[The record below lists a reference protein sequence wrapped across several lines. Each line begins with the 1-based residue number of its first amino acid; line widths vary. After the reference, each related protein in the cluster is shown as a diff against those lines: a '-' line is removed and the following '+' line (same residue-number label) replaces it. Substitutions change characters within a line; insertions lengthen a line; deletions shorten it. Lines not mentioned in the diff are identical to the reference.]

1 MSPNREPGAGSR
13 TNGALDMN
21 RREAVTS
28 LGFGAL
34 AAYGVGSPSWER
46 FRKLRPGERQTISF
60 FSPAELAM
68 VRVLA
73 DMIIPR
79 DEKSGSATD
88 AGAIEYMDFVL
99 NENSDRAKQQ
109 WHDGLTWFD
118 DECGRRFQ
126 KTFVQGS
133 DAERG
138 QVLDDIAW
146 PARAS
151 AERRDQATF
160 FNRVRDLTAS
170 AFFSS
175 RMGVEDLGYIGNVFN
190 PLWRGATD
198 EALRELGV
206 SYEEWDRKYGGAR

>member
-1 MSPNREPGAGSR
+1 MKNREWGMG
-13 TNGALDMN
+13 NGESGVS
-21 RREAVTS
+21 RREAIEA
-28 LGFGAL
+28 LGVGSL
-34 AAYGVGSPSWER
+34 AAYGVGTPSWER
-46 FRKLRPGERQTISF
+46 FRKLAAGQQQAMRY
-60 FSPAELAM
+60 FSPAEEAM

-88 AGAIEYMDFVL
+88 SGAVEYMDFVL
-99 NENSDRAKQQ
+99 SENSDRGKQQ
-109 WHDGLTWFD
+109 WHDGLKWFD

-126 KTFVQGS
+126 KTFVQCS
-133 DAERG
+133 DTERG
-138 QVLDDIAW
+138 QLLDDIAW
-146 PARAS
+146 PARAT
-151 AERRDQATF
+151 AERRDQASF

-175 RMGVEDLGYIGNVFN
+175 RMGVTDLGYIGNVFN
-190 PLWRGATD
+190 PQWRGAPD

>member
-1 MSPNREPGAGSR
+1 
-13 TNGALDMN
+13 
-21 RREAVTS
+21 
-28 LGFGAL
+28 
-34 AAYGVGSPSWER
+34 VGTTSWER
-46 FRKLRPGERQTISF
+46 FSRLARGEQEAMRF
-60 FSPAELAM
+60 FTAPELAM
-68 VRVLA
+68 IRILA

-99 NENSDRAKQQ
+99 SENSDRAKQQ
-109 WHDGLTWFD
+109 WHDGLKWFD

-126 KTFVQGS
+126 KAFVASG

-146 PARAS
+146 PARAT

-175 RMGVEDLGYIGNVFN
+175 RMGVVDIGYIGNVFN
-190 PLWRGATD
+190 PQWQGAPP

-206 SYEEWDRKYGGAR
+206 NYEEWDRKYGGRR

>member
-1 MSPNREPGAGSR
+1 MKNRQSAIGNRQSGVS
-13 TNGALDMN
+13 
-21 RREAVTS
+21 RREAVEM
-28 LGFGAL
+28 LGVGSL

-46 FRKLRPGERQTISF
+46 FHALEAGGQQAMRF
-60 FSPAELAM
+60 FTAAEEALM
-68 VRVLA
+68 RVLA

-99 NENSDRAKQQ
+99 SENSDRARQQ
-109 WHDGLTWFD
+109 WHDGLKWFD

-126 KTFVQGS
+126 KAFVACS

-175 RMGVEDLGYIGNVFN
+175 RMGVTDIGYIGNVFN
-190 PLWRGATD
+190 PQWRGAPD
-198 EALRELGV
+198 EALRELGL
-206 SYEEWDRKYGGAR
+206 SYEEWDRKYGGHR